1 MAQIK
6 QGRRLEKVLFWAMMF
21 AMGVFIY
28 LLILGLLMRP
38 WLPEEV
44 AFVLGIGFAY
54 LMANKLFFILGYLS
68 AFLNKIA
75 LNEVSEED
83 KLTAMARSGADKRA
97 LLEDLTHFGIA
108 SIWLDRYESY
118 RYIYLGLYLLLGS
131 LVIVMNLELVASLAT
146 GSIVEGF
153 FWGVSLV
160 SVFVFA
166 ADVVVH
172 WQYAQTVVTPIFQR
186 VVPVLATT
194 EGAEM
199 SELKDL
205 KVASSDAIHSDGKE
219 EGGIKSKQSGE

>member
-1 MAQIK
+1 
-6 QGRRLEKVLFWAMMF
+6 MMF

-172 WQYAQTVVTPIFQR
+172 WQ
-186 VVPVLATT
+186 
-194 EGAEM
+194 
-199 SELKDL
+199 
-205 KVASSDAIHSDGKE
+205 
-219 EGGIKSKQSGE
+219 